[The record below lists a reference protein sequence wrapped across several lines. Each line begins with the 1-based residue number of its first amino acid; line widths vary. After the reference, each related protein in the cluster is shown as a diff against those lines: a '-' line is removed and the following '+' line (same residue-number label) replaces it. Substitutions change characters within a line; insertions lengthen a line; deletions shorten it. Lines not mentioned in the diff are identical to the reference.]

1 MLVWWE
7 WWEWQIWKRV
17 GYLLRPESGNLFLR
31 CSRHG
36 RWWKLMSSVMCVC
49 SDLTPVGTLR
59 CRIIPHP
66 KSPPLTPASA
76 ERTPPPPC
84 QGCLCSKSFD
94 DIPPGNISPS
104 SHLSPPPPAITKL
117 LQLALRCRRRR
128 AQPNKVKENHP
139 IHFSCRAQPPAMP
152 PPALKLP
159 PAPSQKLLRFL
170 RAQSEGLA
178 FFTGSPECAAPL
190 RRPAALPRA
199 ARSHHGRLTPRPRR
213 PLSTSPPARNLA
225 VLQAGLIDVESILP
239 RVLLRRS
246 RTSAAAE
253 SKGNKGLVPLA
264 AGTTRSASSG
274 SQSPRDDCAEEEC
287 RPRWRDWLF
296 GPSQKRRQQ
305 LKEDDLRLQ
314 MEEESG
320 SIFQRRSLASKAALD
335 PRLRCTEVAGNGEV
349 IMVDGELKKSELI
362 AKVGGRRG

>member
-1 MLVWWE
+1 
-7 WWEWQIWKRV
+7 
-17 GYLLRPESGNLFLR
+17 
-31 CSRHG
+31 
-36 RWWKLMSSVMCVC
+36 
-49 SDLTPVGTLR
+49 
-59 CRIIPHP
+59 
-66 KSPPLTPASA
+66 
-76 ERTPPPPC
+76 
-84 QGCLCSKSFD
+84 
-94 DIPPGNISPS
+94 
-104 SHLSPPPPAITKL
+104 
-117 LQLALRCRRRR
+117 
-128 AQPNKVKENHP
+128 
-139 IHFSCRAQPPAMP
+139 MP
-152 PPALKLP
+152 PPALKLA

-178 FFTGSPECAAPL
+178 FFTGSPECTPPL
-190 RRPAALPRA
+190 RRPVALLPR

-213 PLSTSPPARNLA
+213 PLSTSPPARDLA
-225 VLQAGLIDVESILP
+225 VLQAGLLDVESILP
-239 RVLLRRS
+239 RALLRRS
-246 RTSAAAE
+246 RTLAAAAE
-253 SKGNKGLVPLA
+253 SKGSKGLVPLA

-274 SQSPRDDCAEEEC
+274 GQSPREEDCAEEC

-362 AKVGGRRG
+362 AKVGGLCGCGGLAGGGANGLCVDSTACFLEIFERLTRPTSRTYWSGRRRFCSTFFT

>member
-1 MLVWWE
+1 
-7 WWEWQIWKRV
+7 
-17 GYLLRPESGNLFLR
+17 
-31 CSRHG
+31 
-36 RWWKLMSSVMCVC
+36 
-49 SDLTPVGTLR
+49 
-59 CRIIPHP
+59 
-66 KSPPLTPASA
+66 
-76 ERTPPPPC
+76 
-84 QGCLCSKSFD
+84 
-94 DIPPGNISPS
+94 
-104 SHLSPPPPAITKL
+104 
-117 LQLALRCRRRR
+117 
-128 AQPNKVKENHP
+128 
-139 IHFSCRAQPPAMP
+139 MP

-190 RRPAALPRA
+190 ALPRA

-213 PLSTSPPARNLA
+213 PLSASPPARNLA

-239 RVLLRRS
+239 RALLRRS
-246 RTSAAAE
+246 RTTAAAAE

-274 SQSPRDDCAEEEC
+274 GQSPREEDCAEEC

-362 AKVGGRRG
+362 AKVGGLCG

>member
-1 MLVWWE
+1 
-7 WWEWQIWKRV
+7 
-17 GYLLRPESGNLFLR
+17 
-31 CSRHG
+31 
-36 RWWKLMSSVMCVC
+36 
-49 SDLTPVGTLR
+49 
-59 CRIIPHP
+59 
-66 KSPPLTPASA
+66 
-76 ERTPPPPC
+76 
-84 QGCLCSKSFD
+84 
-94 DIPPGNISPS
+94 
-104 SHLSPPPPAITKL
+104 
-117 LQLALRCRRRR
+117 
-128 AQPNKVKENHP
+128 
-139 IHFSCRAQPPAMP
+139 MP

-190 RRPAALPRA
+190 ALPRA
-199 ARSHHGRLTPRPRR
+199 ARSHHGRATPRPRR
-213 PLSTSPPARNLA
+213 PLSTPPPARLPA

-239 RVLLRRS
+239 RALLRRS
-246 RTSAAAE
+246 RTTAAAAE

-274 SQSPRDDCAEEEC
+274 GQSPREEDCAEEC

-362 AKVGGRRG
+362 AKVGGTRGCGLWLVVVLMDYVDSTACFLEIFERSTRPTSRTFWSGRRRFCSTFFT